1 MLEQDCTE
9 QNRIV
14 QERKREG
21 GREAQGRGGGVR
33 ERRGEEKRVEKSRE
47 KLLLTRGEEMDLRA
61 T

>member
-21 GREAQGRGGGVR
+21 GREAQGRGGVR